1 MKPYEALVRGQAGI
15 CKFVTKCPNCDA
27 DVNYTENILHDVLTQ
42 GVVDSDIQLD
52 LLSDKNQDITLED
65 AFQFIEEKE
74 AGKRSAGHLLDSQG
88 LDATR
93 SSYRRNKQQELKT
106 QKPEHKKELCSYC
119 RKQGHGRTAPL
130 KIRKNECPAYGKKC
144 NACGQLNH
152 FETVCRN
159 KDKPKIMQLSTP
171 NSGIQGTKDA
181 IFDTLCT
188 TTDHT
193 PRAHAIALDHH
204 IYNEFN
210 DCCVRQPSKPQPY
223 INIIVTSRPEDY
235 RALRTPNGPFK
246 RSSTLCHGRYWM
258 SKLPGN
264 HEGD

>member
-42 GVVDSDIQLD
+42 GVVDSD
-52 LLSDKNQDITLED
+52 KNQDMTLED
-65 AFQFIEEKE
+65 AFQFIE

-93 SSYRRNKQQELKT
+93 SSYCRNKQQESKT

-119 RKQGHGRTAPL
+119 RKQGHGRTAPP

-193 PRAHAIALDHH
+193 PQARAITLDHH

-210 DCCVRQPSKPQPY
+210 DCCLRQPSKP
-223 INIIVTSRPEDY
+223 RPEDY
-235 RALRTPNGPFK
+235 RALAFEPPMA
-246 RSSTLCHGRYWM
+246 H
-258 SKLPGN
+258 SKEVQLSAMADTGCQSCLATMKVIEHIGLHKKDLIPVTM
-264 HEGD
+264 